1 MQDLLISKL
10 LPQLPLVRNE
20 IVLQDEWTE
29 TTVGERFL
37 LCDNGH
43 GDKILIFGTL
53 DNLRHLAA
61 APTRYADRTF
71 YTCPRLLKQIQAA
84 NEVTIIQYATGGVC
98 ATKRRKYR
106 SIDER
111 IVQLKER
118 LQRGDID
125 IVRIC
130 NVYFGES
137 YSM

>member
-71 YTCPRLLKQIQAA
+71 YTCPRVFHSTLYHTCICKWVHVSYLLC
-84 NEVTIIQYATGGVC
+84 VTSRE
-98 ATKRRKYR
+98 K
-106 SIDER
+106 
-111 IVQLKER
+111 
-118 LQRGDID
+118 
-125 IVRIC
+125 
-130 NVYFGES
+130 
-137 YSM
+137 